1 MVKEGEENKEADDKR
16 KEEIELKNK
25 AESFIAQIDQTLE
38 TENAN
43 VTEDQKKQVKDLR
56 DQLQKAIDENDYAT
70 LKSKLDELEKAAQ
83 AMSEAMYQQQAQQQ
97 ANAGAGQT
105 GENKDDVV
113 DADFKAKE

>member
-1 MVKEGEENKEADDKR
+1 MIYEEGNKNVWR

-43 VTEDQKKQVKDLR
+43 VSEDQKKQVKELR
-56 DQLQKAIDENDYAT
+56 DELQKAIDENDYDK

-83 AMSEAMYQQQAQQQ
+83 AMSEAMYQQQAGQ
-97 ANAGAGQT
+97 ANAAGADT
-105 GENKDDVV
+105 GSSNNNDDVV